1 MLKALFKTERAQG
14 FAVTVTMLLC
24 MIATHHVTHYKI
36 VL

>member
-1 MLKALFKTERAQG
+1 MFKALFKTERAQG
-14 FAVTVTMLLC
+14 FAVTMLLC